1 MKSFCLTI
9 DDNIRFLKE
18 LTEGELPSLFDHP
31 YPAMLRRLHE
41 RFALKVQLNLFY
53 RTDGFDLSG
62 MSERYRGEWA
72 DNADWL
78 KLSFHSRLENVCPY
92 AASGYGEVYE
102 DCHAVHSQILRFASA
117 ASLAETTTVHCC
129 ETTKEGLRALADN
142 GVRGLLGLFGD
153 HGHPRTSYGL
163 DGEAAELLRGGRIL
177 YRDGMAYAPIDMV
190 INCFSMSR
198 ILPTLSSR
206 LSQDTV
212 RVMIHEQYFYKDYF
226 NYQSDYEQKLYTL
239 GKTMQDAG
247 FIPIFPEDILE
258 LEKGE

>member
-1 MKSFCLTI
+1 MKSFCFTV

-18 LTEGELPSLFDHP
+18 LTEGDLTSLFDHP
-31 YPAMLRRLHE
+31 YPSMLKRLHE
-41 RFALKVQLNLFY
+41 RFDLKVQLNLFY
-53 RTDGFDLSG
+53 RMEGFDLSG
-62 MSERYRGEWA
+62 MSDRYREEWA

-177 YRDGMAYAPIDMV
+177 CRDGMAYAPIDMV
-190 INCFSMSR
+190 INCFPMSQ

-212 RVMIHEQYFYKDYF
+212 RVMIHEQYFYEDYF
-226 NYQSDYEQKLYTL
+226 AYQPDFEDKLTAVCGLLTSHGYESCFFEEWL
-239 GKTMQDAG
+239 GKQD
-247 FIPIFPEDILE
+247 
-258 LEKGE
+258 